1 MSANRIVTR
10 QTEELFQASE
20 SGDVKAVAE
29 LVKDPEADVNW
40 HCKQSYGATPLI
52 AAISNG
58 HREVVQMLLQANAE
72 LEALKTPDRNSP
84 LHEAAFRGDPD
95 ILDLILKKVLEKPED
110 EAAEL
115 INLQNQN
122 GSIPLHHACYC
133 DTSNLAVAQLLI
145 ETGSNVNALDEQG
158 YSPLIVAAKKNQIE
172 VIDFLRK
179 NGADTTL
186 KNSFGE
192 NALHF
197 AELRN
202 NTDAIHLLE

>member
-1 MSANRIVTR
+1 MSANRIVTK

-20 SGDVKAVAE
+20 NGDVNNVAD
-29 LVKDPEADVNW
+29 LVNDPGADINW
-40 HCKQSYGATPLI
+40 HCKQS
-52 AAISNG
+52 
-58 HREVVQMLLQANAE
+58 
-72 LEALKTPDRNSP
+72 DRNSP

-95 ILDLILKKVLEKPED
+95 ILDLVLKKVLEKAEE

-115 INLQNQN
+115 INLRNQFGNTPLHNAARTGSPDCVSHLLRAGANATVRNVN
-122 GSIPLHHACYC
+122 GSIALHHACYC
-133 DTSNLAVAQLLI
+133 DKSNLAVAQLLV

-158 YSPLIVAAKKNQIE
+158 YSPLIVAAKKNQVE

-186 KNSFGE
+186 KTSFGE

-202 NTDAIHLLE
+202 NTDAIQLLE